1 MENKKIVEDVKIVE
15 FPPEEGKEVMAAIDA
30 VLLKFS
36 GTIIAVPMIMP
47 NGTIG
52 ASAQLLKKVK
62 PVETGIPSPKEFQH
76 GGEQTTD
83 ADKKAD

>member
-1 MENKKIVEDVKIVE
+1 MENKEVKIEE
-15 FPPEEGKEVMAAIDA
+15 FGPEEGKEVMAAIDA
-30 VLLKFS
+30 VLLKFG
-36 GTIIAVPMIMP
+36 GTIIAIPMIQP

-76 GGEQTTD
+76 GGEPTTNT
-83 ADKKAD
+83 DKKPD